1 MMFDIMGQTQG
12 TAGTEVTS
20 ESIQELYRKFTSEC
34 PSGNLHLHEF
44 KKFFGVNSKS
54 AEEELAYAE
63 IVFRSF
69 DTNKDGQLDF
79 MEFVAAVNL
88 IFRGKLIDKLKWS
101 FKVYDKDGN
110 GSLTKQEVKHVV
122 SVSTVADLQT
132 LLTWNGFCLQLGCFL
147 YSAVLALRHNL
158 EDSENKWFWFSTEE
172 NLSNQITFCWFGV
185 PRNLKEAFN
194 TLE

>member
-79 MEFVAAVNL
+79 IEFVAAVNL

-122 SVSTVADLQT
+122 SIITKIKRQNASQDAENVDGICNRIFELADK
-132 LLTWNGFCLQLGCFL
+132 N
-147 YSAVLALRHNL
+147 H
-158 EDSENKWFWFSTEE
+158 DSEICLEEFIEGAEKDPWLMEQLRLDIAPTNWFISHHNKKS
-172 NLSNQITFCWFGV
+172 
-185 PRNLKEAFN
+185 
-194 TLE
+194 